1 MKKEQ
6 LEKLNAIVYHFLVPE
21 IQRRLDEAGDSICA
35 IDAINLLESGLDIV
49 CDRTIAITSPTELRV
64 RRIMARDKI
73 TEQYARMRIT
83 AQKPD
88 EYYRSKCSCE
98 LNNDADT
105 AEEFQRIAR
114 RFFSRMIRAVRE
126 EKQNKKI

>member
-1 MKKEQ
+1 M
-6 LEKLNAIVYHFLVPE
+6 PE
-21 IQRRLDEAGDSICA
+21 IQRRLDEAGDSVCA

-64 RRIMARDKI
+64 RRIMARDGI
-73 TEQYARMRIT
+73 TEGYARMRIT

-88 EYYRSKCSCE
+88 EYYRGKCSCE

-105 AEEFQRIAR
+105 AEDFQRAAR
-114 RFFSRMIRAVRE
+114 RFFKRLIRAVRE